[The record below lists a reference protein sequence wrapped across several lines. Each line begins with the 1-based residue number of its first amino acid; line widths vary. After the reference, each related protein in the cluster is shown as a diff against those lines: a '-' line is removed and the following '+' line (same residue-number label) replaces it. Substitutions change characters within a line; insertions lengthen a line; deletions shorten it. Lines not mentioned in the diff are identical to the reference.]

1 MSDKAQALVLWR
13 TEHSLLS
20 VEELARAAG
29 VQAGTVEVFVRYRL
43 IEASTNPGS
52 DQLFPTSVV
61 DRLGRIIHLRQE
73 LGVNLAGVAV
83 ILEMAEHMEALQK
96 ELDILRRH
104 WSLTWTLLFQY
115 RFSTALSKLLYL
127 PVIQETVTKA
137 RCH

>member
-29 VQAGTVEVFVRYRL
+29 VQAGTVEVFARYRL

-61 DRLGRIIHLRQE
+61 DRLRRIVHLRQE

-96 ELDILRRH
+96 ELEVLRGH
-104 WSLTWTLLFQY
+104 
-115 RFSTALSKLLYL
+115 
-127 PVIQETVTKA
+127 
-137 RCH
+137 

>member
-20 VEELARAAG
+20 MEELARAAG
-29 VQAGTVEVFVRYRL
+29 VQAGSVEVFVRHRL

-61 DRLGRIIHLRQE
+61 DRLRRIVHLRQE

-96 ELDILRRH
+96 ELEVLRGH
-104 WSLTWTLLFQY
+104 
-115 RFSTALSKLLYL
+115 
-127 PVIQETVTKA
+127 
-137 RCH
+137 

>member
-61 DRLGRIIHLRQE
+61 DRLRRIVHLRQE

-96 ELDILRRH
+96 ELEVLRGH
-104 WSLTWTLLFQY
+104 
-115 RFSTALSKLLYL
+115 
-127 PVIQETVTKA
+127 
-137 RCH
+137 

>member
-29 VQAGTVEVFVRYRL
+29 VQAGTVEVFVRYQL

-61 DRLGRIIHLRQE
+61 DRLRRIVHLRQE

-83 ILEMAEHMEALQK
+83 ILEMTEHMEALQK
-96 ELDILRRH
+96 ELEVLRGH
-104 WSLTWTLLFQY
+104 
-115 RFSTALSKLLYL
+115 
-127 PVIQETVTKA
+127 
-137 RCH
+137 

>member
-20 VEELARAAG
+20 MEELARAAG
-29 VQAGTVEVFVRYRL
+29 VQTGTIEVFVRYRL
-43 IEASTNPGS
+43 IVPSTNSGS

-61 DRLGRIIHLRQE
+61 DRLHWIVHLRQD

-96 ELDILRRH
+96 KLEVLRGH
-104 WSLTWTLLFQY
+104 
-115 RFSTALSKLLYL
+115 
-127 PVIQETVTKA
+127 
-137 RCH
+137 